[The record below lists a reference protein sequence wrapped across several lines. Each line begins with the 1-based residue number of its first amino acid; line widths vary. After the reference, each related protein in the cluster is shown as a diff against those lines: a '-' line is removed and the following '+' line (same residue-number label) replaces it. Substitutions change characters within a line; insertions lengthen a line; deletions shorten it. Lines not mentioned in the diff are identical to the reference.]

1 MTVQVTVQVNGMD
14 VNSETGYAG
23 YFVAAGGGENGSEK
37 GSVKGFA
44 LTGDQINLRESMIA
58 KMS

>member
-1 MTVQVTVQVNGMD
+1 
-14 VNSETGYAG
+14 
-23 YFVAAGGGENGSEK
+23 VAAGSEENSSENSSEKGSEK

-58 KMS
+58 KMG